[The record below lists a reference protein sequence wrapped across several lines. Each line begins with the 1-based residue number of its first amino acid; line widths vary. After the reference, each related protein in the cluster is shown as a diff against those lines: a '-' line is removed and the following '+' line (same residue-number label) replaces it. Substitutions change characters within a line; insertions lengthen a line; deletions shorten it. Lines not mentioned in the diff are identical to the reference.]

1 MEETTNKRTED
12 QNLAVIMHLSLLM
25 GIIIPFGGYAA
36 TLVLWLLKKDNSPY
50 LDEQGKEAVNF
61 MLNILIVGTAA
72 ALLCVMLIGFLL
84 IIPLV
89 IAAFVMPVMAAIT
102 VSKGQNYKYPWVYR
116 LIK

>member
-1 MEETTNKRTED
+1 MEEANKSAED
-12 QNLAVIMHLSLLM
+12 QNLAVIIHLSLLM

-50 LDEQGKEAVNF
+50 IDEQGKEAVNF

-72 ALLCVMLIGFLL
+72 TLLCVMLIGFLL
-84 IIPLV
+84 MIPLV
-89 IAAFVMPVMAAIT
+89 VAAFVMPVMAAIKI
-102 VSKGQNYKYPWVYR
+102 SKGQDYKYPWVYR